1 MKIFKCKDNP
11 KDWKGQH
18 VLHCCHSLNRRSKIY
33 YIMYCDI
40 LKKMPDGRLKIKVY
54 GQRYTS
60 VETDRIRY
68 VPEFRVEEASKMLK
82 SDDNLKI

>member
-1 MKIFKCKDNP
+1 MKIFKCKDKP

-18 VLHCCHSLNRRSKIY
+18 VLHCCHSLNKRSKIY

-60 VETDRIRY
+60 VETKKILNY
-68 VPEFRVEEASKMLK
+68 SIKMLK
-82 SDDNLKI
+82 QYKQLDQNFM